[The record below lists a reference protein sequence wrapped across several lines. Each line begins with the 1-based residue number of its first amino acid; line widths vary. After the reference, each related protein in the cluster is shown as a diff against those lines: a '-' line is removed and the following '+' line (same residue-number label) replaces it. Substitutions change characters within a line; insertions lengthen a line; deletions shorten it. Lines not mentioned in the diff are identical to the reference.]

1 MQIFKENLI
10 KNIIPITLIDNILY
24 IFLNIYISKP
34 TTINFQVL
42 FVLDKHQKD

>member
-24 IFLNIYISKP
+24 IFLSTYILKP